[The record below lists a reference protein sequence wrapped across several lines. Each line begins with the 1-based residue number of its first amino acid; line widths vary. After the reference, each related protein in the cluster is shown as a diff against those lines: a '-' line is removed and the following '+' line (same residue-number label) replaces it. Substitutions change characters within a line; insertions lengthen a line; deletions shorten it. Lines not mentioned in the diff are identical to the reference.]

1 MLCEIYFYYRNND
14 LKNIEEIL
22 QTVPKP
28 YKVITDNY
36 NLKKSLCL
44 KGIEVNTLNELYGE
58 NANHTSQLYRYS
70 KKLLAKYKE
79 LFKNTKYKNVEI
91 FFGMENR
98 ILEQIILSK
107 KCQKILEGTK
117 NTIFIFKKFS
127 FTFFTIKKI
136 ARELGYDSN
145 DDLKLLHPNKISI
158 INPKS
163 RQRLL
168 LFKNNIY
175 TLIERYFTSSK
186 FNQTSSHK
194 EENTKSGNNKS
205 QFLISEKSRHNIR
218 EQVFKR
224 VKIYLRIEFR
234 TRYYN
239 FLHDLG
245 IDPIKK
251 FLKSFDVNLVRVKQ
265 RKPELKSKN
274 ESKSMPVTKNF
285 EYGFFLTTNDMDF
298 YLPGVYPLIDKFSQE
313 KKDFQ
318 IFTNDLATSLILTKK
333 KISFV
338 DIFED
343 VNVLANVIKKTNV
356 GKQIVRQI
364 EVLVKENNL
373 SIIYYQKFSERLI
386 RDLFKA
392 IATIHLCDYLFSEMK
407 IKSLIIATDG
417 LLFGNSVTATSKKY
431 LIPSF
436 FIPPAIINKSPLVA
450 DFYHSDYICLNGEQH
465 LESLKY
471 VGYSDKRLVLT
482 GNPKYD
488 FFSSLSIKKSKGYLE
503 KNHHIDS
510 SKRLIVIGMAR
521 WHEDDDKWMSDF
533 IEFCNLN
540 KWEIVIKIHPMY
552 KYVLQKESEEKINNI
567 KNRCKN
573 LKYFITYDIDLYT
586 LLSASDLVI
595 TEYSN
600 VGAEAILLDKP
611 VITVNFFKES
621 FEHEQNYS
629 EYGGVLYY
637 ETYSHMKEVVKEMMD
652 GGKYLDQ
659 LKKDRKKAAYRYNY
673 RNDGKA
679 TERIYNLVT
688 NPSKMLD
695 VI

>member
-1 MLCEIYFYYRNND
+1 MLCEIYFYYNNND
-14 LKNIEEIL
+14 LRKIEEIL

-44 KGIEVNTLNELYGE
+44 KGIEANTLNELYDV
-58 NANHTSQLYRYS
+58 NANHTYQLYSYS
-70 KKLLAKYKE
+70 KKLQVKYKE
-79 LFKNTKYKNVEI
+79 LFKNIKYKNVEI
-91 FFGMENR
+91 FFGIENQ

-107 KCQKILEGTK
+107 KCQKILEGKK
-117 NTIFIFKKFS
+117 NIIFIFEKFY

-163 RQRLL
+163 RQWIL
-168 LFKNNIY
+168 LFKNNIH
-175 TLIERYFTSSK
+175 TLIERYFTSLK

-194 EENTKSGNNKS
+194 EENTNYSNNKS
-205 QFLISEKSRHNIR
+205 RFLISKKLRQGVK
-218 EQVFKR
+218 EQVLKR
-224 VKIYLRIEFR
+224 VKIYLRKEFR
-234 TRYYN
+234 IMYYN
-239 FLHDLG
+239 FLHVLR

-251 FLKSFDVNLVRVKQ
+251 FLKNFDVNLVRVKQ
-265 RKPELKSKN
+265 RKSGLKSRN
-274 ESKSMPVTKNF
+274 EPKSMSVTKDF
-285 EYGFFLTTNDMDF
+285 EYGFFLTTNEMDF
-298 YLPGVYPLIDKFSQE
+298 YLPGIYPLIDKFSQE

-318 IFTNDLATSLILTKK
+318 IFTNDLTTSSILTKK

-343 VNVLANVIKKTNV
+343 VIVLASVIRKTNV

-364 EVLVKENNL
+364 EVLVKENDL
-373 SIIYYQKFSERLI
+373 SLTYYQKFSEYLI

-392 IATIHLCDYLFSEMK
+392 IAAIHLFDYLFSEIK

-417 LLFGNSVTATSKKY
+417 LLFGNTVTATSKKY

-436 FIPPAIINKSPLVA
+436 FIPPSIINKSPLFV
-450 DFYHSDYICLNGEQH
+450 DYYHSDYICLNGEQH

-471 VGYSDKRLVLT
+471 AGYSDERLVLT

-510 SKRLIVIGMAR
+510 SKRLIVIGMSR

-552 KYVLQKESEEKINNI
+552 KYMLQKESEEKINNI

-586 LLSASDLVI
+586 LLSAADLVI
-595 TEYSN
+595 TEYST

-611 VITVNFFKES
+611 VITVNFNKES
-621 FEHEQNYS
+621 HEHEQSYS
-629 EYGGVLYY
+629 EYGAALDF
-637 ETYSHMKEVVKEMMD
+637 ETYSQMEEAVKEMID
-652 GGKYLDQ
+652 GEKYLDQ
-659 LKKDRKKAAYRYNY
+659 LKKGRKKVAYRYNY
-673 RNDGKA
+673 HNDGKA
-679 TERIYNLVT
+679 TERIYDLIT
-688 NPSKMLD
+688 SPPKMSD